1 MTDDELVYDMV
12 PHGLLVNREVGVIVL
27 QPSSLG
33 LRRSKEQGRN
43 DGWNPAAAKVEDC
56 EPADALHGDNVGQV
70 EKEEELVTLEQVH
83 VLSGLPQGPEA
94 LGDLEILAAVLAWL
108 LSGQLANQQ
117 GLHELAHKIK
127 VAVEG
132 QEGVL
137 SIFPGVVPDDSLAP
151 RVPAGPFG
159 DVDFAIDGQ
168 SVMGVQAV
176 LLNLLGDRC
185 PLALVPRLPMLPAKQ
200 VTQRPFGFGLLLLL
214 P

>member
-1 MTDDELVYDMV
+1 M
-12 PHGLLVNREVGVIVL
+12 L

-33 LRRSKEQGRN
+33 LRGSKEQGRN
-43 DGWNPAAAKVEDC
+43 DGWNPAVAKVEDC

-70 EKEEELVTLEQVH
+70 EKEEELVTLEQVD
-83 VLSGLPQGPEA
+83 VRIGLPQGPEA

-159 DVDFAIDGQ
+159 DVDLAIDGQ
-168 SVMGVQAV
+168 SIMGVQAV
-176 LLNLLGDRC
+176 LLNLLEASAPQARW
-185 PLALVPRLPMLPAKQ
+185 PPRPGSPPSHAA
-200 VTQRPFGFGLLLLL
+200 G
-214 P
+214 